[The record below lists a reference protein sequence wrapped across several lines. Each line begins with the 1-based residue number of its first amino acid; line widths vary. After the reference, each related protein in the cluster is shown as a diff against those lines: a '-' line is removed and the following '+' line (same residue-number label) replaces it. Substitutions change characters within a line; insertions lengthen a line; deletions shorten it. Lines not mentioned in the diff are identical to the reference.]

1 MASNPMKRKARN
13 SFLLGMLVMLLIA
26 GVIIAFLFIQLM
38 NMNRQQR
45 EAQASM
51 VNVLVLK
58 SDVKSGQVITN
69 DMLTQLPVSS
79 TLVPANAT
87 SDVNVINNYALQDV
101 SGNPVSTNY
110 NEETGEATLSIR
122 IDDRDYELHQDET
135 TGNYFINRNNQEEYI
150 ELNSVPIVAKVD
162 MRANTVITT
171 DLLSKADSMVQD
183 DLRQQEY
190 NMVILPTDLTSGDYI
205 DIRLMLPSG
214 QDYIVVS
221 KKEVSLPSVD
231 GIESSD
237 TIWINLTEDE
247 TLHMSCAI
255 YDAFRINGAKLYATK
270 YTEAGMQT
278 ASTPTYP
285 VNEST
290 SALLESDPNI
300 LEDAKNEIRQRYN
313 SGNSSTLRNDY
324 INNVINS
331 QGDQS
336 QSNLETNMQDSITNS
351 KNARQEYLE
360 SLAAPA
366 TTTTE

>member
-1 MASNPMKRKARN
+1 MASNPMQRKARN

-190 NMVILPTDLTSGDYI
+190 NMVILPTDLKSGD
-205 DIRLMLPSG
+205 
-214 QDYIVVS
+214 
-221 KKEVSLPSVD
+221 
-231 GIESSD
+231 
-237 TIWINLTEDE
+237 
-247 TLHMSCAI
+247 
-255 YDAFRINGAKLYATK
+255 
-270 YTEAGMQT
+270 
-278 ASTPTYP
+278 
-285 VNEST
+285 
-290 SALLESDPNI
+290 
-300 LEDAKNEIRQRYN
+300 
-313 SGNSSTLRNDY
+313 
-324 INNVINS
+324 
-331 QGDQS
+331 
-336 QSNLETNMQDSITNS
+336 
-351 KNARQEYLE
+351 
-360 SLAAPA
+360 
-366 TTTTE
+366 